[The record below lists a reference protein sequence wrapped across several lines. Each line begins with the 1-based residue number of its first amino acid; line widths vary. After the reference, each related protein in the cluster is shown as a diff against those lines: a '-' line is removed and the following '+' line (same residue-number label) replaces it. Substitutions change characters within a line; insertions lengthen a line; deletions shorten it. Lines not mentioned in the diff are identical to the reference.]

1 MLVSQLPSKGEF
13 IVSEKYCLVC
23 ADCFSFSEDRFSRVR
38 NVDPVVAL
46 IGKEK
51 STDDD
56 GFLDVELALVE
67 ALWLA
72 KILKRYGIQAF
83 PIPNIYR
90 KAGVALNMAK
100 GAAQK
105 HVDDIRSSRQDSD
118 LSNVEEIPLPW
129 AISKMAYGF
138 IAKSEKMRVEGRSPA
153 GMTLCVDRV
162 SGDVLSPRDLLDIEL
177 SQMLID

>member
-1 MLVSQLPSKGEF
+1 MP
-13 IVSEKYCLVC
+13 EKYCLVC
-23 ADCFSFSEDRFSRVR
+23 SECFSFSEDRFSRVI

-46 IGKEK
+46 IGGSK
-51 STDDD
+51 STDHE

-72 KILKRYGIQAF
+72 KTIKRYGIQAL
-83 PIPNIYR
+83 PIPAFYR
-90 KAGVALNMAK
+90 KAEIALEMAR

-105 HVDDIRSSRQDSD
+105 YVDGIRSGHQDGD
-118 LSNVEEIPLPW
+118 LSSVEEISLPW

-153 GMTLCVDRV
+153 GMALCVDRV
-162 SGDVLSPRDLLDIEL
+162 SGNILSPRDLLDIEL
-177 SQMLID
+177 TQMLID